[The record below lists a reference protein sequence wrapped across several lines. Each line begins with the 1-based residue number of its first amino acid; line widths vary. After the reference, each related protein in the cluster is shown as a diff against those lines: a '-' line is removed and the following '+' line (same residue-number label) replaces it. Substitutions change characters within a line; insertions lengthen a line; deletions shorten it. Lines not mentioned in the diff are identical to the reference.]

1 MKEIEVF
8 IAGSKELTALRDSAR
23 AALVE
28 IGNRRRKDN
37 VVLRSYTF
45 EDFSKAVTKGGQQ
58 AEYNKYIREKADCAI
73 FIFDEGFGNRTMEE
87 LDVAYASFVK
97 RRKPTIF
104 IFCNE
109 KKLARSSGY
118 EKLCSWCSDRNQ
130 YFISYEDGH
139 FKDKLTIE
147 LTNFISDEINR
158 PYFDLDVAG
167 EALENAGNRVRGVAA
182 RYAECAK
189 SVVEESRRSC
199 NAVSGV
205 VVEKRNAAEKAVK
218 DVVCRVGKGL
228 TGGLET
234 ARETISWERRNV
246 EKGIKLVGESKDV
259 LRKKLLDIGKGR
271 K

>member
-58 AEYNKYIREKADCAI
+58 AEYNKYIREKADCVI

-97 RRKPTIF
+97 RRKPAIF

-109 KKLARSSGY
+109 KRLSGSPGY

-147 LTNFISDEINR
+147 LTNFISFEMDR

-167 EALENAGNRVRGVAA
+167 EALENAGNRIKGVAA

-189 SVVEESRRSC
+189 NVVEESRRSC
-199 NAVSGV
+199 SAVSGV
-205 VVEKRNAAEKAVK
+205 VVEKRCDAEKAVK
-218 DVVCRVGKGL
+218 DAVRRVGREL
-228 TGGLET
+228 MGGLDT
-234 ARETISWERRNV
+234 ARETLSRKRRDV
-246 EKGIKLVGESKDV
+246 EEGVRQVGESKDV
-259 LRKKLLDIGKGR
+259 LRKTLLDIGKGR
-271 K
+271 R

>member
-45 EDFSKAVTKGGQQ
+45 EDFRKAVVIGGQQ

-73 FIFDEGFGNRTMEE
+73 FIFDEGFGNKTMEE
-87 LDVAYASFVK
+87 LDVAYASFEK
-97 RRKPTIF
+97 RRKPVIF

-109 KKLARSSGY
+109 KKLSKTPEY
-118 EKLCSWCSDRNQ
+118 EKLCSWCNDRSQ
-130 YFISYEDGH
+130 YFISYDDGH

-147 LTNFISDEINR
+147 LTNFISDEMDR
-158 PYFDLDVAG
+158 SYFDLDVAG

-189 SVVEESRRSC
+189 NIVEESRRSC
-199 NAVSGV
+199 RAVSGL
-205 VVEKRNAAEKAVK
+205 VVEKRSGAEKTVKDVARRVERDFVSGLDNAREALNKKRKDVEKAV
-218 DVVCRVGKGL
+218 R
-228 TGGLET
+228 
-234 ARETISWERRNV
+234 
-246 EKGIKLVGESKDV
+246 LVGESNGV
-259 LRKKLLDIGKGR
+259 LRNTLQKLGKGR